1 MANIS
6 AQMVKELRQRSGA
19 GMMDCK
25 KALVETNG
33 DMEAALKY
41 LKEKGLAAA
50 AKKAGR
56 IAAEGLVDAYIHA
69 GGRIGV
75 LVEINC
81 ETDFVAKTDEFQEFV
96 KDIAMH
102 IAAANPQY
110 VSREEVP
117 ESIINQEKEIFK
129 AAALNE
135 GKPEH
140 IVDKIVEGRIDK
152 YLSEICLLE
161 QPFVKDPDLTVQQVL
176 HDKIAKI
183 GENISIRR
191 FTRFERG
198 EGIEKR
204 QEDFAAE
211 VMSQIKQ

>member
-1 MANIS
+1 VANIS

-96 KDIAMH
+96 RDIAMH

>member
-96 KDIAMH
+96 RDIAMH

-110 VSREEVP
+110 VPREEVP